1 MVRGLTA
8 AAALAC
14 MATGAAAQ
22 SVEQFY
28 RGRQIEFIVGSEGG
42 SSYDGF
48 ARLMSRYMP
57 DHIPGHPSFVVR
69 LMPGAGHIKATNY
82 LYSVAPKDG
91 TSVGIISQLIPTAS
105 ALKNKPGLEAD
116 FTRMNWV
123 GSVETANQVCVTR
136 LDAKVQRGEDLFAQT
151 LIVGGAGAGSGV
163 STIPVY
169 LREVFGMKF
178 ELIEGYK
185 NSGDVMLAMDRG
197 EVEGVCQTY
206 QGFEH
211 ARPGAILQGKVRLLF
226 NLEREP
232 IPGSGAPT
240 VRAFAKTQQ
249 QLEIA
254 AFFSDNNDLG
264 RPVVAPPDV
273 PRERLDALRVAFDAA
288 VRDPNYLADA
298 KKQNLD
304 PSPHTGAE
312 QEALFKRILQTPP
325 EIMRTAAKFL
335 N

>member
-1 MVRGLTA
+1 
-8 AAALAC
+8 
-14 MATGAAAQ
+14 
-22 SVEQFY
+22 
-28 RGRQIEFIVGSEGG
+28 
-42 SSYDGF
+42 
-48 ARLMSRYMP
+48 
-57 DHIPGHPSFVVR
+57 
-69 LMPGAGHIKATNY
+69 
-82 LYSVAPKDG
+82 
-91 TSVGIISQLIPTAS
+91 
-105 ALKNKPGLEAD
+105 
-116 FTRMNWV
+116 
-123 GSVETANQVCVTR
+123 
-136 LDAKVQRGEDLFAQT
+136 
-151 LIVGGAGAGSGV
+151 
-163 STIPVY
+163 
-169 LREVFGMKF
+169 
-178 ELIEGYK
+178 
-185 NSGDVMLAMDRG
+185 MDRG

-304 PSPHTGAE
+304 PSPHTDARALTGQQLFKFSADKAVDFGHIGDGRGQAGADGPDGLVGDHQIGGVGAVRDRALHLPSDNVQRLAALTFRFRLADAHDGDQPGAE
-312 QEALFKRILQTPP
+312 GRDRLGLHHNVDLGMVGPTFGVADDDVGQTEIL
-325 EIMRTAAKFL
+325 EHFRRNVARVGA
-335 N
+335 